1 MKKIHKK
8 IIFWI
13 NVANG
18 ITLCLFIENL
28 MLKAGRV
35 SEIVYYS
42 NVFNILLWVSG
53 ECDGGWP
60 QHLLDNPGWLRE
72 REDRG
77 HSPDRSALHCTL
89 IISWPEY
96 PAPDTPDQISEESGN
111 NYCKYLR
118 LDTERQSAAACN
130 IIQEIFFLRNF
141 YSINLHKMW
150 FWL

>member
-1 MKKIHKK
+1 MFALSLQKSYTRVVSINKCDTILWRIQCWIMKKIHKK
-8 IIFWI
+8 NIFWI
-13 NVANG
+13 NVANS

-72 REDRG
+72 RGSWSQSRQI
-77 HSPDRSALHCTL
+77 SPALHTNNIMTRIPC
-89 IISWPEY
+89 SRHSR
-96 PAPDTPDQISEESGN
+96 PDQWR
-111 NYCKYLR
+111 K
-118 LDTERQSAAACN
+118 
-130 IIQEIFFLRNF
+130 
-141 YSINLHKMW
+141 W
-150 FWL
+150 